1 MTLPVSLTLPQFR
14 HEAAP
19 LLAGARRAE
28 SLGYDGVFL
37 FDHLYPLEGPR
48 RPIVEVTAAL
58 GAVAAATGTVR
69 VGTLVMRAPARPPA
83 TTARVAWTGQAV
95 SGGRLVLGLG
105 GGDRLSQPEME
116 AYGLGFGS
124 MKERLT
130 RVRETVAALDD
141 PTLRLPGVLRPEVW
155 IGGRLE
161 AVRRLAAEVAEGWNA
176 WGGSPERLAAE
187 AAEVRR
193 WAQRDITVS
202 WGGVVLLAPDETTL
216 RERVRARGGAEGIVA
231 GTPREVTVALRQMLE
246 AGADELVLSL
256 FPQERQAAAWEL
268 FAEEVRPRLA

>member
-14 HEAAP
+14 HEAVP
-19 LLAGARRAE
+19 LLAAARRAE

-48 RPIVEVTAAL
+48 RPILEVTAAL
-58 GAVAAATGTVR
+58 GAVAAVTDTAR

-105 GGDRLSQPEME
+105 GGDRLSAPEMD

-124 MKERLT
+124 VGERLR
-130 RVRETVAALDD
+130 RVRETVTALDD
-141 PTLRLPGVLRPEVW
+141 PALRLPAVPRPEVW

-176 WGGSPERLAAE
+176 WGGSPARLAAE
-187 AAEVRR
+187 AADVRR
-193 WAQRDITVS
+193 WARRDITVS
-202 WGGVVLLAPDETTL
+202 WGGAVLLAPDESTL
-216 RERVRARGGAEGIVA
+216 RELVSARGGTEGIVA
-231 GTPREVTVALRQMLE
+231 GTPKEVTVTLRQMQA
-246 AGADELVLSL
+246 AGADQLVLSL
-256 FPQERQAAAWEL
+256 FPQDPQAAAWEL
-268 FAEEVRPRLA
+268 FAEEVRPQLA